1 MRRKINVLYDPAI
14 IFKEIIKKKNEKIEK
29 KFEGDYFVAIGRL
42 TKQKNFQFL
51 IHCFKEIVNKNNKL
65 KLFIIGSGEEK
76 YNLKKI
82 ITNLELKNNV
92 ELLGYV
98 KNIFPI
104 LSKSKCFILSSLWE
118 DPGFVVVEA
127 AAVNTTIV
135 SSDCKNGPY
144 EILSGGKGGYLYKSN
159 DKKDFLKKIDEYI
172 HNTKEIN
179 FKKKIIEKKNIKNF
193 TLFNHYLNF
202 KKILD

>member
-1 MRRKINVLYDPAI
+1 M
-14 IFKEIIKKKNEKIEK
+14 FKK
-29 KFEGDYFVAIGRL
+29 
-42 TKQKNFQFL
+42 
-51 IHCFKEIVNKNNKL
+51 IVNKNNKL

-118 DPGFVVVEA
+118 DPGFIVEA
-127 AAVNTTIV
+127 AALNTPII

-144 EILSGGKGGYLYKSN
+144 EILTEVKVVILYKTN
-159 DKKDFLKKIDEYI
+159 NEKDFLKKFDEYK
-172 HNTKEIN
+172 NDTKEIN
-179 FKKKIIEKKNIKNF
+179 FRKNYSKKKYQKFYII
-193 TLFNHYLNF
+193 
-202 KKILD
+202 